1 MSLLP
6 TAYIKGIAEHAGGEV
21 TLAGWVYNKTEKGKL
36 IFIQLRDGTGTIQCV
51 VFRKNVAEEV
61 FAAAKSLTQES
72 SVRITGTVRA
82 DERAPSGFELDVKE
96 VEPLHLAQEYPI
108 TPKEH
113 GTEFLMAHR
122 HLHVRSA
129 KQHALLR
136 IRAEVIAAA
145 EGYLNNEDFVR
156 FDTPIL
162 TPVAAE
168 GTSNLFAT
176 QYFDLGTAYLAQ
188 TGQLYV
194 ESGMMSFGK
203 VYCFGPTF
211 RAEQSKTRRHLTEF
225 WMIEPELAFADQ
237 DDNMV
242 LQENFVS
249 AIVQQVLRH
258 CPNELQTLE
267 RDTGVLE
274 KVVPPFPRI
283 SYDEA
288 VERINAAVKEGATVP
303 PEGNPL
309 PPITWGEDF
318 GAPHETFL
326 AAQFDRPVFVVNYP
340 AEVKAF
346 YMQPAEGRPEV
357 VRCADLL
364 APEGYGEIIGGS
376 QRIHDAALLEERI
389 RRHGL
394 DPEHYQWYLDL
405 RRYGTVPHSGFGM
418 GIERCT
424 AWIAGTRH
432 IRETIPFPRQLYRIY
447 P

>member
-6 TAYIKGIAEHAGGEV
+6 SAYIESIAQHDGQQV
-21 TLAGWVYNKTEKGKL
+21 KLAGWVYNKTEKGKL
-36 IFIQLRDGTGTIQCV
+36 VFIQLRDGTGTIQCV
-51 VFRKNVAEEV
+51 VFKRNVSDEA

-72 SVRITGTVRA
+72 SVYVTGMVRA
-82 DERAPSGFELDVKE
+82 DERAPGGYELDVQDLE
-96 VEPLHLAQEYPI
+96 VVGLTQEYPI

-122 HLHVRSA
+122 HLWVRSA

-145 EGYLNNEDFVR
+145 QDYLNDHGFVR

-168 GTSNLFAT
+168 GTTNLFAT
-176 QYFDLGTAYLAQ
+176 DYFDLGTAYLAQ

-194 ESGMMSFGK
+194 ESGMQTFAK

-249 AIVQQVLRH
+249 YIVQRVLERRRDD
-258 CPNELQTLE
+258 LITLE
-267 RDTGVLE
+267 RDTTALE
-274 KVVPPFPRI
+274 QVTAPFPRI

-288 VERINAAVKEGATVP
+288 VEMINAAAADGATVP
-303 PEGNPL
+303 PDDVPL
-309 PPITWGEDF
+309 QPITWGDDF

-326 AAQFDRPVFVVNYP
+326 ASKFPKPVFVVNYP
-340 AEVKAF
+340 AAAKAF
-346 YMQPAEGRPEV
+346 YMQPADGRPDV

-376 QRIHDAALLEERI
+376 QRIHDAQLLEQRI
-389 RRHGL
+389 REHGL
-394 DPEHYQWYLDL
+394 NPEHYQWYLDL
-405 RRYGTVPHSGFGM
+405 RRYGTVPHAGFGM

-432 IRETIPFPRQLYRIY
+432 IREAIPFPRQLYRIY

>member
-6 TAYIKGIAEHAGGEV
+6 NAYIDRIADHVGTEV

-51 VFRKNVAEEV
+51 VFKKNVGDDV

-82 DERAPSGFELDVKE
+82 DERAPGGFELDFFQ
-96 VEPLHLAQEYPI
+96 VEPIQIAQEYPI

-145 EGYLNNEDFVR
+145 QDYLNREGFVH

-168 GTSNLFAT
+168 GTTNLFAT

-194 ESGMMSFGK
+194 ESGMLSFAK
-203 VYCFGPTF
+203 VYCYGPTF

-225 WMIEPELAFADQ
+225 WMIEPEVAFADQ

-242 LQENFVS
+242 LQE
-249 AIVQQVLRH
+249 
-258 CPNELQTLE
+258 
-267 RDTGVLE
+267 
-274 KVVPPFPRI
+274 
-283 SYDEA
+283 
-288 VERINAAVKEGATVP
+288 
-303 PEGNPL
+303 
-309 PPITWGEDF
+309 
-318 GAPHETFL
+318 
-326 AAQFDRPVFVVNYP
+326 
-340 AEVKAF
+340 
-346 YMQPAEGRPEV
+346 
-357 VRCADLL
+357 
-364 APEGYGEIIGGS
+364 
-376 QRIHDAALLEERI
+376 
-389 RRHGL
+389 
-394 DPEHYQWYLDL
+394 
-405 RRYGTVPHSGFGM
+405 
-418 GIERCT
+418 
-424 AWIAGTRH
+424 
-432 IRETIPFPRQLYRIY
+432 
-447 P
+447 

>member
-6 TAYIKGIAEHAGGEV
+6 TTYIAQIAQHEGQDV
-21 TLAGWVYNKTEKGKL
+21 TLGGWVYNKTEKGKL
-36 IFIQLRDGTGTIQCV
+36 VFVQLRDGTGTIQCV
-51 VFRKNVAEEV
+51 VFKKNVSEET
-61 FAAAKSLTQES
+61 FAAAKALTQES
-72 SVRITGTVRA
+72 SLYVTGSVRA

-96 VEPLHLAQEYPI
+96 IQAVGAAQDYPI

-113 GTEFLMAHR
+113 GTEFLMSQR
-122 HLHVRSA
+122 HLWVRSA
-129 KQHALLR
+129 KQNALLR
-136 IRAEVIAAA
+136 VRHEVIAAA
-145 EGYLNNEDFVR
+145 QQFLNDQDFVR
-156 FDTPIL
+156 YDTPIL

-168 GTSNLFAT
+168 GTTNLFAT
-176 QYFDLGTAYLAQ
+176 EYFDLGAAYLAQ

-211 RAEQSKTRRHLTEF
+211 RAERSKTRRHLTEF
-225 WMIEPELAFADQ
+225 WMIEPEVAFADQ

-242 LQENFVS
+242 LQEHFVS
-249 AIVQQVLRH
+249 AIVQRVLERRRAD
-258 CPNELQTLE
+258 LVTLE
-267 RDTGVLE
+267 RDTSTLE
-274 KVVPPFPRI
+274 KIVPPFPRI

-288 VERINAAVKEGATVP
+288 VEMINKAAQEGVTVP
-303 PEGNPL
+303 PEDQPL
-309 PPITWGEDF
+309 APISWGEDF
-318 GAPHETFL
+318 GSPHETFL
-326 AAQFDRPVFVVNYP
+326 AAQFEKPVFVVNYP
-340 AEVKAF
+340 TEVKAF
-346 YMQPAEGRPEV
+346 YMQPVDGRPEV

-376 QRIHDAALLEERI
+376 QRIHDVDLLERRI
-389 RRHGL
+389 REHGL
-394 DPEHYQWYLDL
+394 NPEHYQWYLDL